1 MSRIFVSGSADG
13 LGLLA
18 ARALAAQGHRV
29 TLHARTES
37 RADDARKALPEAD
50 AVVVGDVS
58 SIAATR
64 DVAAQ
69 VNALGRHDAVIHNV
83 AVGYQEPRR
92 IETVDGL
99 SHLFAV
105 NVLAPYLL
113 TALITRPDRLV
124 YLSSGMHRGGR
135 ADLHDPQWTE
145 RRWNGSRAYSESKL
159 YDLMLARAVARR
171 WPGVPSNAVDP
182 GWVPTRMGGP
192 GAPDDLTE
200 GAATQAGLAVTDD
213 ETTGRYFYH
222 RTPHP
227 ALATTEDSEDALLAY
242 CADLTGAAFPGGR

>member
-1 MSRIFVSGSADG
+1 MSRVFVTGSADG

-18 ARALAAQGHRV
+18 ARLLVDQGHRV
-29 TLHARTES
+29 TLHARTDE

-58 SIAATR
+58 GIDATR
-64 DVAAQ
+64 SVADQ
-69 VNALGRHDAVIHNV
+69 VNALGRPDAVIHNV

-92 IETVDGL
+92 IETADGL
-99 SHLFAV
+99 AQVFAV

-113 TALITRPDRLV
+113 TALVTRPDRLV

-135 ADLHDPQWTE
+135 ADLDDPQWTS

-171 WPGVPSNAVDP
+171 WPGTRSNAVDP
-182 GWVPTRMGGP
+182 GWVPTRMGGR
-192 GAPDDLTE
+192 GAPDDLRQ
-200 GAATQAGLAVTDD
+200 GAETQAWLAVTDD
-213 ETTGRYFYH
+213 PGTGQYLYH
-222 RTPHP
+222 RQPQATHSGADDP
-227 ALATTEDSEDALLAY
+227 AAQDALLDY
-242 CADLTGAAFPGGR
+242 CAELTGTKIAP